1 MTYLLSF
8 LVGGFICS
16 IAQVMMDKLKLLPIY
31 ITVLFVT
38 IGSFLE
44 MFGLYDKLI
53 AFVHAGVKVCAR
65 HRYESWWPRV
75 KTQDLFLSRNECL
88 LKRHFTDL
96 CLSFPLSEKG

>member
-1 MTYLLSF
+1 MVDAGLGNLAHGQPEMTSQWCH
-8 LVGGFICS
+8 V
-16 IAQVMMDKLKLLPIY
+16 
-31 ITVLFVT
+31 
-38 IGSFLE
+38 
-44 MFGLYDKLI
+44 